1 MKVLLRLILLV
12 LLVIPMAGFAQLADQ
27 TITFDPVPTKVY
39 GDANF
44 LLTAVASSGL
54 PVTYTSSKNSVITID
69 GSTAFIIG
77 AGEVTITAR
86 QAGNTSFKP
95 ATTSQVVFVRKAPQ
109 TINFPALGVK
119 SFDNLPFD
127 PGATGV
133 SLPITYTSS
142 DPTIA
147 SIINNKVNIIN
158 AGAVDIT
165 ATQGGN
171 DNYQPAVS
179 VTQTLTIQKASVQ
192 SVLAFSGSDPLMKKY
207 GDDPFVVSLNINTG
221 APVEFTSQYDSIATV
236 SGNVVIIH
244 GAGSTLLTA
253 KQLENRNYLAAQT
266 SRLLVVDKA
275 TQTITFP
282 GPLPALTLGGSPLPV
297 SATATS
303 GLPVQFSSNR
313 AVAAVNGNSMVP
325 HSIGTTLV
333 TASQPGNHNYYP
345 ATPVSLPVTVTGTSV
360 PVFPILGSAYLGG
373 LGAGTLFKM
382 NNDGTAVTVPKT
394 FDRNSNNLPTGG
406 LLKASNGKLYG
417 LLQAGGIP
425 ANGVI
430 YSLDADGTNYT
441 VLHNFS
447 FGDGSAP
454 VGNLIEAS
462 NGYLYG
468 ATTYGGTGSGV
479 IFRIQKDGSGFSVVY
494 NLSTGTLAG
503 LMQASDGK
511 LYGTTFAGGTIGYGS
526 IYKINLD
533 GTGFSEIF
541 SFDGPI
547 NGNTPRGVLVQG
559 PDSYLYG
566 MTANGGANA
575 MGVVF
580 KVQTTGANFT
590 KLVEFDGTATG
601 SYGSSSLIFGSNGKL
616 FGMTQAG
623 GANELGTIF
632 TVASDGTGFV
642 KLVDFAGASNGAAP
656 LGSLIESANDGYLYG
671 MTSAGGSGDLG
682 VIFKVMKDGTSF
694 TVLEDLSGP
703 NGSSPQLGPLLEV
716 QAGLFFGMTYRG
728 GVSDAGTIFS
738 ITSGGT
744 HSLLKE
750 FPQPANRP
758 WVLVTNEATTE
769 VFGILSTGGPT
780 GNGNV
785 FRVNPDGTGYTDFPP
800 FAGNFLS
807 ADNLIHVSDNTL
819 WGVAHEGVA
828 VWDYHIFKMNADG
841 TNFQRIQNLDNPAL
855 GVGLANLIEYDA
867 NYLYGTANG
876 GGAFNQG
883 TVFRIKKD
891 GTGMTKLSDFPGGAG
906 GGSPLRGLIRHSNGN
921 LYGVTD
927 RGGAADL
934 GVLFSI
940 NAAGQITK
948 VFELTSITGLTPRKV
963 IELKGGSLAVITGQG
978 GLTPGG
984 SLFIVDEKGQG
995 LKVVF
1000 SFTTDAGI
1008 SPIDL
1013 FQSQDGTIYV
1023 LLSGQGTNGNGTLFK
1038 VLPDGTGFA
1047 KVYDFATA
1055 TGSVPNAMTTVKQT
1069 QSVIAF
1075 DPIPNKV
1082 FTDAPFLLTSTTST
1096 GAAAWFTSSDES
1108 VATVEG
1114 NRVTLRGPGT
1124 VTISA
1129 HVPANAN
1136 FRKSPAIDRTFTVTK
1151 GDHQILFDAFPVKH
1165 YLDPPFKVKVSTTSG
1180 TPVSLTSSNPSVASI
1195 DHGVITI
1202 HTPGSTTITATTS
1215 SPFYNSI
1222 PPVQRELVVEKR
1234 QTSIAFHPIGSRY
1247 VDRPPFTITAT
1258 HSGVTPVILSSG
1270 NTAVATL
1277 AGNVATPVSV
1287 GQSLITAS
1295 ANGDANHVTP
1305 ASVDQMLTL
1314 IRNNQSINFNPVP
1327 DHPFDAGSFP
1337 FLVPGATSGLAVN
1350 VSSSNAHV
1358 SISGEQI
1365 TLLSPGSV
1373 TLTAAQP
1380 GNSAYNPATSVSQ
1393 TFCVLPP
1400 TPTLTAQE
1408 DGTGGITL
1416 HSSYPDGNQ
1425 WYRND
1430 VLIAGENTA
1439 SLTVDKS
1446 GTYSVKV
1453 SIEGCVSDL
1462 SNKETVTIV
1471 GLEDQVRGFSLY
1483 PNPADE
1489 TLYVTVSNPSGTPV
1503 ELRIIDTLGKELY
1516 TLTSKDEQVALDIR
1530 SLPSGLYLIRV
1541 SHEGRLTVGKMVKR

>member
-1 MKVLLRLILLV
+1 MFLRLVFLV
-12 LLVIPMAGFAQLADQ
+12 ALVIPIAGLAQPADQ
-27 TITFDPVPTKVY
+27 VITFDPVPPKVF
-39 GDANF
+39 GDPNF

-54 PVTYTSSKNSVITID
+54 PVTYTSSKNSVITIS
-69 GSTAFIIG
+69 GSTAFIMG
-77 AGEVTITAR
+77 TGEVTITAL

-95 ATTSQVVFVRKAPQ
+95 AAASQVLFVRKAPQ
-109 TINFPALGVK
+109 TINFPAFGTK

-133 SLPITYTSS
+133 GLPITYTSS
-142 DPTIA
+142 DPSIA
-147 SIINNKVNIIN
+147 AIINNKVNIIN
-158 AGAVDIT
+158 TGTVDIT
-165 ATQGGN
+165 ASQVGN

-179 VTQTLTIQKASVQ
+179 VTQTLIIQKASVQ
-192 SVLAFSGSDPLMKKY
+192 SVLSFLGSVPLQKIY
-207 GDDPFVVSLNINTG
+207 GDAPFVVSLNINTG

-236 SGNVVIIH
+236 SGNVVTIH

-253 KQLENRNYLAAQT
+253 KQLENRNYLSAQT

-275 TQTITFP
+275 TQTITFV
-282 GPLPALTLGGSPLPV
+282 GPLPVLTLGGSPLPV
-297 SATATS
+297 SASASS
-303 GLPVQFSSNR
+303 GLPVQFSSYR
-313 AVAAVNGNSMVP
+313 AVVAVNGNSMVP
-325 HSIGTTLV
+325 HSLGTGSV

-345 ATPVSLPVTVTGTSV
+345 AAPVSLPVTVTGTPV
-360 PVFPILGSAYLGG
+360 PVFPILGSTYLGG
-373 LGAGTLFKM
+373 VGAGTLFKM
-382 NNDGTAVTVPKT
+382 NNDGTGIAVPKT

-417 LLQAGGIP
+417 LIQAGGIP
-425 ANGVI
+425 ANGVV

-479 IFRIQKDGSGFSVVY
+479 IFRIQKDGSGFSVVH
-494 NLSTGTLAG
+494 NFTTGALAG
-503 LMQASDGK
+503 LMEASDGK
-511 LYGTTFAGGTIGYGS
+511 LYGTTFAGGTVGYGS

-533 GTGFSEIF
+533 GTGFTEIF
-541 SFDGPI
+541 SFDGPGS
-547 NGNTPRGVLVQG
+547 GNTPRGVLIQG

-566 MTANGGANA
+566 MTTGGGSNS
-575 MGVVF
+575 MGVLY
-580 KVQTTGANFT
+580 KVQTSGANFT
-590 KLVEFDGTATG
+590 KLVEFDGMTTG

-616 FGMTQAG
+616 FGMTQHG
-623 GANELGTIF
+623 GANDYGTIF

-642 KLVDFAGASNGAAP
+642 TLFDFDLTSSGAAP

-671 MTSAGGSGDLG
+671 MTNVGGSADRG
-682 VIFKVMKDGTSF
+682 VIFKVKKDGTGF
-694 TVLEDLSGP
+694 TKLEDFTGA
-703 NGSSPQLGPLLEV
+703 NGANPELGPLVEV
-716 QAGLFFGMTYRG
+716 QAGLFFGMTSRG
-728 GVSDAGTIFS
+728 GISEAGTIFS

-750 FPQPANRP
+750 FPQPPNRP
-758 WVLVTNEATTE
+758 SVLVSNEATTE
-769 VFGILSTGGPT
+769 VFGILSVGGPT
-780 GNGNV
+780 GNGNA
-785 FRVNPDGTGYTDFPP
+785 FRVNPDGTGYTDLPP
-800 FAGNFLS
+800 FAGNYLT
-807 ADNLIHVSDNTL
+807 ADNLVHVSDNTL
-819 WGVAHEGVA
+819 WGVAHEGVTD
-828 VWDYHIFKMNADG
+828 WSYHIFKMNADG

-867 NYLYGTANG
+867 TYLYGTASG
-876 GGAFNQG
+876 GGTADRG

-891 GTGMTKLSDFPGGAG
+891 GTGMTKLSDFT
-906 GGSPLRGLIRHSNGN
+906 GGSEGATPLTGLIRHSNGN

-927 RGGAADL
+927 RGGAEDF

-948 VFELTSITGLTPRKV
+948 VFELNLLTGLTAKKV

-1000 SFTTDAGI
+1000 SFVTDSGI
-1008 SPIDL
+1008 SPVDL
-1013 FQSQDGTIYV
+1013 FQTLDGTIYV
-1023 LLSGQGTNGNGTLFK
+1023 LLSGQGTNGNGALFK

-1047 KVYDFATA
+1047 KVYDFVTA
-1055 TGSVPNAMTTVKQT
+1055 TGSVPTAMTTVKQT

-1075 DPIPNKV
+1075 DAIPNKV
-1082 FTDAPFLLTSTTST
+1082 YTDAPFLLTSTTST
-1096 GAAAWFTSSDES
+1096 GAAAGYTSSNES

-1114 NRVTLRGPGT
+1114 NRVTLRGVGT

-1136 FRKSPAIDRTFTVTK
+1136 FRKSPSIDRTFTVSK
-1151 GDHQILFDAFPVKH
+1151 GDHQILFDALPVKQ

-1215 SPFYNSI
+1215 SPLYNAI

-1234 QTSIAFHPIGSRY
+1234 QTAIAFHPIGSRY
-1247 VDRPPFTITAT
+1247 VDRPPFAIVAT
-1258 HSGVTPVILSSG
+1258 HSGVTPVMLSSG

-1277 AGNVATPVSV
+1277 AGNVATLVSV
-1287 GQSLITAS
+1287 GQSLITAT
-1295 ANGDANHVTP
+1295 ANSDANYLAP
-1305 ASVDQMLTL
+1305 APVDQPLTV

-1327 DHPFDAGSFP
+1327 DHRFDAGSFY
-1337 FLVPGATSGLAVN
+1337 FLVPGATSGLPVN
-1350 VSSSNAHV
+1350 LSSSNAHV
-1358 SISGEQI
+1358 TISGEQI
-1365 TLLSPGSV
+1365 TMASPGSV
-1373 TLTAAQP
+1373 TLTAEQP
-1380 GNSAYNPATSVSQ
+1380 GNSAYNPAANIAQ
-1393 TFCVLPP
+1393 TFCILPP
-1400 TPTLTAQE
+1400 TPVLTVE
-1408 DGTGGITL
+1408 ENGTGGATL
-1416 HSSYPDGNQ
+1416 HSSATTGNQ

-1430 VLIAGENTA
+1430 VLIAGENGA
-1439 SLTVDKS
+1439 SLILDKS

-1462 SNKETVTIV
+1462 SNKETVTVV
-1471 GLEDQVRGFSLY
+1471 GLEDQSKGFSIY
-1483 PNPADE
+1483 PNPVEE
-1489 TLYVTVSNPSGTPV
+1489 TLYVTFANPGHTNV
-1503 ELRIIDTLGKELY
+1503 ELSMMDMLGKELFNI
-1516 TLTSKDEQVALDIR
+1516 TSKDEQVALDIR
-1530 SLPSGLYLIRV
+1530 SLPSGVYLLRV
-1541 SHEGRLTVGKMVKR
+1541 GHEGSLTVSKLVKR